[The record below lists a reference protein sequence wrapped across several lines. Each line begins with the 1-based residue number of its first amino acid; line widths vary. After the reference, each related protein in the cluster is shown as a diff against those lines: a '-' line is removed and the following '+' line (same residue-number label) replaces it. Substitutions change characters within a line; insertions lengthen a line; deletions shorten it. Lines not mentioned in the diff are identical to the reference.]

1 MPHTYV
7 PSAAIPIITA
17 SVTLLS
23 SLARGRMGLQAGTYR
38 PHLVVDGDGVVDE
51 HYMGVAFVGGP
62 QALAPGES
70 AEVQL
75 ALVYFPNV
83 DYRSL
88 HAGCTFSIREGG
100 TTVGRGTV
108 MLAGALQ

>member
-1 MPHTYV
+1 M
-7 PSAAIPIITA
+7 AIPIITA
-17 SVTLLS
+17 TVTLLS
-23 SLARGRMGLQAGTYR
+23 NLARGRMGLHAGTYR
-38 PHLVVDGDGVVDE
+38 PHLVVDGDGAVDE

-70 AEVQL
+70 AEVRL

-88 HAGCTFSIREGG
+88 QAGCTFSIREGG
-100 TTVGRGTV
+100 TTVGHGTV
-108 MLAGALQ
+108 VLADALQ